1 MRTDPISDTL
11 SFLLASQGDQVALG
25 PWRWLVMV
33 LLAALL
39 LASLLVAAYE
49 WTADPTQRTGHDLG
63 LFGARVG
70 VGLMWGQNLFWK
82 LPVSVSNGLHYWTEQ
97 ETKDAAFAI
106 HGHLLE
112 ALALP
117 FPNFFV
123 LNVAVLAIEFGF
135 AASLLLGLG
144 VRFMGSLGVLFVA
157 QLWLGL
163 YRNPQEWP
171 WSYVFLMMLMGLFA
185 LLAAGRSLGL
195 DATLRR
201 THPPDM
207 TNGTLGT
214 LVRVAT

>member
-11 SFLLASQGDQVALG
+11 GFLLASQGDQVALG
-25 PWRWLVMV
+25 PWRWVIMA
-33 LLAALL
+33 LLATLIL
-39 LASLLVAAYE
+39 GSLVAAGYE
-49 WTADPTQRTGHDLG
+49 WTADPTQRTGRHVS
-63 LFGARVG
+63 LFVARVG
-70 VGLMWGQNLFWK
+70 VGLMWFQNLFWK
-82 LPVSVSNGLHYWTEQ
+82 LPISTGNGLHYWTEQ

-112 ALALP
+112 VLALP
-117 FPNFFV
+117 SPNFLA
-123 LNVAVLAIEFGF
+123 LNLVVLAIEFGF
-135 AASLLLGLG
+135 AASMILGLG
-144 VRFMGSLGVLFVA
+144 VRLMGSLGVVFVA

-185 LLAAGRSLGL
+185 VLAAGRSLGL

-201 THPPDM
+201 SHPLDM
-207 TNGTLGT
+207 TNGLLGA

>member
-1 MRTDPISDTL
+1 MRTDPIADTL
-11 SFLLASQGDQVALG
+11 SFLMASQGDQVALG
-25 PWRWLVMV
+25 PWRWLVMA

-39 LASLLVAAYE
+39 LGALLTAAYE
-49 WTADPTQRTGHDLG
+49 WTADPAQRTGRDVG
-63 LFGARVG
+63 LFAARVG
-70 VGLMWGQNLFWK
+70 VGLMWFQNLFWK
-82 LPVSVSNGLHYWTEQ
+82 LPVSTSNGLHYWTEQ
-97 ETKDAAFAI
+97 ETKDAAFAV
-106 HGHLLE
+106 HAHLLE

-117 FPNFFV
+117 SPNFLA

-135 AASLLLGLG
+135 AVSLILGLG
-144 VRFMGSLGVLFVA
+144 VRLMGSLGVLFVA

-207 TNGTLGT
+207 TKGTLGT
-214 LVRVAT
+214 LVLVAT